1 MKVKEV
7 RVSIRFVKN
16 LGNYQSFAA
25 EACATIEVE
34 PGETPED
41 VFAAG
46 WNLAK
51 GQVSEQ
57 IKNLKT
63 EEVV

>member
-1 MKVKEV
+1 LKVKEV
-7 RVSIRFVKN
+7 RVSVRFVKN

-46 WNLAK
+46 WTLAK
-51 GQVSEQ
+51 DQVSEQ
-57 IKNLKT
+57 VKNLKT
-63 EEVV
+63 KEAV